1 MKTKNAVKP
10 RHIHRTVLNAERPE
24 LFVSRVEDAIIRLLD
39 GQMKGGRE
47 QREGCEKFH
56 MDVDSVS

>member
-1 MKTKNAVKP
+1 
-10 RHIHRTVLNAERPE
+10 LNAERSE
-24 LFVSRVEDAIIRLLD
+24 LFVSRVEDAIIRLSD